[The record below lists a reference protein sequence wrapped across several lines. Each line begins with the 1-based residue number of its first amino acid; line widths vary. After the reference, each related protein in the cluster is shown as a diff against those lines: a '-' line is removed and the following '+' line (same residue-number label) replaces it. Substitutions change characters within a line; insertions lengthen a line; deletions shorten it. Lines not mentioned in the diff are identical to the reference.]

1 MAFDKNVFIE
11 DLGKSPEIAKEVF
24 ELIKDNDIV
33 KSHVKSISEQYFN
46 ENKGTAHGEAWTK
59 VDEALKELGFE
70 KPNGVKTTDFVAKLA
85 KERKEFE
92 TEYNNLKGSKGD
104 KAEIEAAWSKK
115 LQDEQ
120 NLYKGKLTDL
130 ETQLN
135 QERNQ
140 NKVNSRLLQL
150 SEAISKVNFNPALP
164 KAAVDEFKAIKLK
177 YLAENAI
184 EENGNLIW
192 ANDKKEPFK
201 NANLLNANTDEVLKA
216 VFKDFISEGTPGG
229 SANPTAGTSKIEG
242 KILLLSNNN
251 FQTKMG
257 FMEQFNKDLR
267 AQGKTESDKEFSEIW
282 QASISHYGYDKL
294 PEQ

>member
-1 MAFDKNVFIE
+1 MDLSTLKE
-11 DLGKSPEIAKEVF
+11 GLGKSPELAKDVF

-33 KSHVKSISEQYFN
+33 KSHVEAISKQYFN
-46 ENKGTAHGEAWTK
+46 ENKGTAHGEAWTM
-59 VDEALKELGFE
+59 VDEKLKELGFE
-70 KPNGVKTTDFVAKLA
+70 KPNGAKTTDFVAKLA
-85 KERKEFE
+85 KERKDFE

-115 LQDEQ
+115 LQEEQ

-130 ETQLN
+130 ESQLN

-140 NKVNSRLLQL
+140 NKVNSRMSQL
-150 SEAISKVNFNPALP
+150 SEAVGKLSWNAAMP
-164 KAAVDEFKAIKLK
+164 KGAVEEFKAIKLK

-201 NANLLNANTDEVLKA
+201 NANLLNANTEEVLKA
-216 VFKDFISEGTPGG
+216 VFKDFISESTPGG
-229 SANPTAGTSKIEG
+229 SANPPSGTSKMEG

-251 FQTKMG
+251 FQTKLG
-257 FMEQFNKDLR
+257 FMEQFNKDLK
-267 AQGKTESDKEFSEIW
+267 AQGKTESDADWKDIW
-282 QASISHYGYDKL
+282 QASTSHYGYDKL